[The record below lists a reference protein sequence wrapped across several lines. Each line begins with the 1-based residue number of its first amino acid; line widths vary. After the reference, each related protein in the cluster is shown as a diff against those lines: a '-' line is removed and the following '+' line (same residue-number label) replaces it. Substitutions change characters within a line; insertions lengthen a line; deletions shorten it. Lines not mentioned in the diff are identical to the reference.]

1 MLTRAVAQ
9 RTFAHGTGLPPRL
22 KSGVESMSGLA
33 MDDVEVHYNSPRP
46 QQIGAL
52 AYTQGSDIHVAPG
65 KEQSLPHEAWH
76 VVQQAQGRVPATT
89 HLESG
94 AAVNDNAGLERE
106 ADVMAARLL
115 QQGATADRADSRV
128 GTELRALGPLHRTV
142 MQRLNGAQP
151 QHFRVTNTAHN
162 DAEISVTTDLAW
174 DSSSGN
180 LADLGDF
187 QSREHITFNHD
198 PRVDMPCY
206 NGPLPAGMVLAGN
219 VLTKPVGVMSTG
231 GGVDKHSGAGHGPK
245 FTVGGGIANLT
256 RAPWLLV
263 GTQYYQTKQ
272 NAAAVW
278 TNAAGPFVITRTMAQ
293 NGDDFT
299 LSISKVGPGC
309 IVAAGPTPITPETS
323 TAFQLAGAARGDQTA
338 EWNATSAQ
346 LLNANVAA
354 NKPALMVNAIATDVR
369 NTSAGIPVT
378 VDYEYTSPAVGG
390 HPFAATYTIPP
401 AWRTTIYKK
410 AREAARGIIAK
421 VLTGPAPPTQ
431 FIITIFRCAGV
442 QQQAL
447 KTNENGGTFRILL
460 RSDKLM
466 DMAQWGQDVTT
477 SMAGRESR
485 RERFNKGKRKRF
497 AKAVTTHEMG
507 HMLHA
512 HAASNTFAMATMMP
526 ANIPQIPALDPLRA
540 EKIHICNVNGAV
552 IQALNAKGYKQK
564 WTYAIGNPGEVV
576 PEVFAAIQAGRNVP
590 KGMAAVYVA
599 YGGMR
604 GGNIDAALRKSLGGP
619 IPTINEPEDCIPII
633 NQP

>member
-1 MLTRAVAQ
+1 
-9 RTFAHGTGLPPRL
+9 
-22 KSGVESMSGLA
+22 

-46 QQIGAL
+46 RQIGAL

-65 KEQSLPHEAWH
+65 KERSLPHEAWH
-76 VVQQAQGRVPATT
+76 VVQQAQGRVPATAR
-89 HLESG
+89 LETG
-94 AAVNDNAGLERE
+94 AAVNDDAALERE
-106 ADVMAARLL
+106 ADVMGARLS
-115 QQGATADRADSRV
+115 QQGVSPDRADSRI
-128 GTELRALGPLHRTV
+128 GSELRALGPLPGTV
-142 MQRLNGAQP
+142 TQRLNGAQP
-151 QHFRVTNTAHN
+151 QNFRVVNTAHN
-162 DAEISVTTDLAW
+162 DAEVSVSTGLAW

-180 LADLGDF
+180 LADLADF

-198 PRVDMPCY
+198 PRIDMPCY
-206 NGPLPAGMVLAGN
+206 NGPLPFGMTLVGN
-219 VLTKPVGVMSTG
+219 VLTKPVGVMTSG

-245 FTVGGGIANLT
+245 FTMGGIPNLT
-256 RAPWLLV
+256 RGPWTLV

-299 LSISKVGPGC
+299 LSITKVGPGC
-309 IVAAGPTPITPETS
+309 NVAAGPTPITPETS
-323 TAFQLAGAARGDQTA
+323 TALQLAGAARGDQTA
-338 EWNATSAQ
+338 DWNATRTQ
-346 LLNANVAA
+346 LLNANPGA
-354 NKPALMVNAIATDVR
+354 NKPALVVNAIATDVR
-369 NTSAGIPVT
+369 NTGAGVPVT

-390 HPFAATYTIPP
+390 HPFAAMYTIPP
-401 AWRTTIYKK
+401 EWRTTIYKK
-410 AREAARGIIAK
+410 AREAVRGIIAN
-421 VLTGPAPPTQ
+421 VLTGPAPPAQ

-466 DMAQWGQDVTT
+466 EMNQWGGDVNT
-477 SMAGRESR
+477 SMAGRESKRAHFDKSKR
-485 RERFNKGKRKRF
+485 RRF

-512 HAASNTFAMATMMP
+512 HSAPNTFAMATMMP
-526 ANIPQIPALDPLRA
+526 ANIPLIPALDPLRG

-564 WTYAIGNPGEVV
+564 WSYAIGNPGEVV

-590 KGMAAVYVA
+590 KGLAAVYVA
-599 YGGMR
+599 YGGPR
-604 GGNIDAALRKSLGGP
+604 GGNIDAALRKSFGGP